1 MKPVY
6 QRRVANTLED
16 LSACMDECTAF
27 LEAHDVPPGAAFA
40 IPLSLEEMITNA
52 IKYGYADRGAHCI
65 DVELTLGSD
74 HALLEISDDGQAFD
88 PFDIPAPDTS
98 LPMEERPIGG
108 LGIHL
113 VKNMMDH
120 CEYTREEGRNIVRL
134 TKRFDRAG

>member
-1 MKPVY
+1 M
-6 QRRVANTLED
+6 T
-16 LSACMDECTAF
+16 F
-27 LEAHDVPPGAAFA
+27 PPARAFA